1 MLRIAALG
9 EVVQGVS
16 FKFLDAGGEMA
27 AAVRAYD
34 WASTSLGPIE
44 EWGASLRTAVGM
56 MLSSAFPKCI
66 VWGPELV
73 TIYNDA
79 FRPILGDKPEALG
92 RPFSEV
98 WAEAWET
105 IGPIADKAYAGV
117 ATFIEDFPLV
127 IDRHGYPEQAWFTF
141 CYSPIRDAEGQVVG
155 MMDTVI
161 ETTGKV
167 RTEQNSR
174 LLNAELA
181 HRIKNILAMVSAIA
195 SQTFQSAES
204 KEEAK
209 ATLTQRLSALGKAH
223 AVLVE
228 DSRSGA
234 SVRDVIE
241 GVLSPFS
248 NFGGRI
254 SIEGP
259 PIDLSPR
266 QALSLGLAINEL
278 ATNAVKYGA
287 LSDDRGRVAVS
298 WKVGTPSS
306 DEEFRLAWEERGG
319 PAVSKP
325 KRHGF
330 GSRLIEQALAGEFNG
345 KVQTVYDPLG
355 LRCELSTSM
364 MNVRLDAADPA
375 EPHAL

>member
-1 MLRIAALG
+1 
-9 EVVQGVS
+9 
-16 FKFLDAGGEMA
+16 
-27 AAVRAYD
+27 
-34 WASTSLGPIE
+34 
-44 EWGASLRTAVGM
+44 M

-66 VWGPELV
+66 VWGPGLV

-98 WAEAWET
+98 WAEAWDT
-105 IGPIADKAYAGV
+105 IGPIADKAYAGE

-127 IDRHGYPEQAWFTF
+127 IERHGYPEQAWFTF
-141 CYSPIRDAEGQVVG
+141 CYSPIRDEEGQVAG

-195 SQTFQSAES
+195 SQTFHSAAS

-209 ATLTQRLSALGKAH
+209 ATLTQRLAALGEAH
-223 AVLVE
+223 SVLVAGGG
-228 DSRSGA
+228 SGA
-234 SVRDVIE
+234 SVRAVIE
-241 GVLSPFS
+241 GVLSPFTS
-248 NFGGRI
+248 FGDRI
-254 SIEGP
+254 SMEGP
-259 PIDLSPR
+259 PIDLSAR

-287 LSDDRGRVAVS
+287 LSNDCGRVAVS
-298 WKVGTPSS
+298 WTVGTPGTN
-306 DEEFRLAWEERGG
+306 EEFRLVWEEQGG
-319 PAVSKP
+319 PVVSKP
-325 KRHGF
+325 KRSGF

-364 MNVRLDAADPA
+364 MNVRVDAGSRPAADPA
-375 EPHAL
+375 